1 LPVFL
6 FVTKFT
12 DKVFTSVPPTRCFL
26 VLCFLM
32 NGGVAAQPVR
42 FQFTEPKMGSPFHLI
57 FYTADSAHA
66 QLLAR
71 ETFNLVDSLNAIYS
85 DYLPSSELNALSATA
100 GADSFVSVSPLLYH
114 LLHVSKKEGQKSRQA
129 FDITIGPL
137 SKCWR
142 EARKEKRIPSAKE
155 IEAARKLTG
164 LDKLAIDTATK
175 KIKLL
180 QKGMELDL
188 GGIAKGHVAQKAVE
202 FLQAKGV
209 VSVMAAASGDIVCG
223 APPPGKKGW
232 AVGINAPGET
242 EKLLNTTLQMR
253 NRAVSTSGDVYQ
265 FTEHQGIRY
274 SHIIDPRTG
283 YGVTFQRNVTVIAR
297 DGTTADWLAT
307 ACSILP
313 VNQAKKLARK
323 TGAHLLVTQQKG
335 KKLRM
340 YSTRKMKQY
349 LKGRIW

>member
-1 LPVFL
+1 VQFIR
-6 FVTKFT
+6 F
-12 DKVFTSVPPTRCFL
+12 FL
-26 VLCFLM
+26 VLCLLQHQ
-32 NGGVAAQPVR
+32 NVAAQLLR

-57 FYTADSAHA
+57 FYTADSTHAH
-66 QLLAR
+66 LLAGQ
-71 ETFNLVDSLNAIYS
+71 TFNLVDSLNAIYS
-85 DYLPSSELNALSATA
+85 DYLLSSELNALSATA
-100 GADSFVSVSPLLYH
+100 GTDSFVSVSPPLYH
-114 LLHVSKKEGQKSRQA
+114 LLRVSKEGGQKSRQA
-129 FDITIGPL
+129 FDITVGPL
-137 SKCWR
+137 SKRWR
-142 EARKEKRIPSAKE
+142 EARKEKRFPSAKE

-164 LDKLAIDTATK
+164 LEKLLIDTATK

-180 QKGMELDL
+180 QEGMALDL

-202 FLQAKGV
+202 FLHAKGV

-242 EKLLNTTLQMR
+242 EQLLNTTLQMR

-313 VNQAKKLARK
+313 VNGAKKLARK
-323 TGAHLLVTQQKG
+323 TGAGLLVAQQKG
-335 KKLRM
+335 AKRRL